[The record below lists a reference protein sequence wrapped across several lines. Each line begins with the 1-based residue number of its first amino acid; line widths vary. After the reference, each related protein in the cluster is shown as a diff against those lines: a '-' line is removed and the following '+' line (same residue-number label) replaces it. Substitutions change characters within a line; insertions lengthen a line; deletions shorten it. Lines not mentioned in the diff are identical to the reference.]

1 MLAQFRGRNGTTVCH
16 FLENLVLYIS
26 TIQDTAIKSHS
37 IYSLPLLGQ
46 FGNVQKCSD
55 DEMETPVYKA
65 VRNSNIDGMDVNVIN
80 QCMDVFLMVATYS
93 CCITRFNR
101 LAKIS
106 GERRC

>member
-1 MLAQFRGRNGTTVCH
+1 MPFFGESR
-16 FLENLVLYIS
+16 LYIS

-65 VRNSNIDGMDVNVIN
+65 VRNSNIDGRLFIYMD
-80 QCMDVFLMVATYS
+80 LMHMQTPSY
-93 CCITRFNR
+93 
-101 LAKIS
+101 
-106 GERRC
+106 